1 MKNIA
6 LDISVLV
13 EDPAW
18 TAKLPR
24 LQKRIAAVVEATVL
38 AQNKVKL
45 KHDAYEISLV
55 LTNDHKIQTLNR
67 THRNKDY
74 ATNVLSF
81 PMDTAPAAP
90 GLPVMLGDV
99 VLTFGV
105 TAFEA
110 KASKKNFDHHVLHL
124 ICHGTLHI
132 CGYDHETPSQART
145 MERLEKQ
152 ILKGF
157 NINDPYVAPA
167 KAGAQ
172 PRTRLRPSPQ

>member
-1 MKNIA
+1 MKDIS

-24 LQKRIAAVVEATVL
+24 LQRRIAAVIESTVM
-38 AQNKVKL
+38 AQSKVKL

-55 LTNDHKIQTLNR
+55 LTNDRKIQTLNR
-67 THRNKDY
+67 DHRGKDY

-81 PMDTAPAAP
+81 PMDTVPAAP
-90 GLPVMLGDV
+90 GLPIMLGDV
-99 VLTFGV
+99 VVTYGV
-105 TAFEA
+105 TETEA
-110 KASKKNFDHHVLHL
+110 KAMKKRFDHHLLHL

-132 CGYDHETPSQART
+132 CGYDHVTPGMART
-145 MERLEKQ
+145 MERLEKL

-157 NINDPYVAPA
+157 NIKDPY
-167 KAGAQ
+167 Q
-172 PRTRLRPSPQ
+172 